1 MGNALVAQRAAAIR
15 FIGPLQ
21 GALEH
26 LPPGHY
32 VVLAHNQRRGFGPK
46 QSDQGH
52 TEGSQALLWAHSV
65 DDGLQRCKLGQGV
78 LEQ

>member
-26 LPPGHY
+26 LPLGHH
-32 VVLAHNQRRGFGPK
+32 VVLAHNQRRGLRSK

-52 TEGSQALLWAHSV
+52 TQGSQVLLWAHSV
-65 DDGLQRCKLGQGV
+65 DDGLQRRKLGQGV
-78 LEQ
+78 LHK